1 MRLGPYELVRQI
13 GAGGM
18 GEVWAAHRA
27 ATGPREV
34 LAVKRLPKQ
43 LAKDPVYRQILLDEA
58 RMSMLLRH
66 RNIVHVFDAG
76 EADGEA
82 YIAMEFVQGLDLSR
96 LRKLLDQTGEGLSPT
111 AVAYMI
117 GEVLAGLDY
126 AHNLQKD
133 GQHIALVHRDVS
145 PHNVILSTR
154 GEVKLTDFGVARLSS
169 EDTSG
174 THVKGKARYMPPE
187 QLRGESRSPKV
198 DLFAAGAV
206 LHELLDGS
214 VFRGD
219 AIDDARLLGMA
230 IDGVVPE
237 PRRSLAG
244 YRELEQLRRGLLQTD
259 PKKRTASAQAAL
271 ELLHRWSGYSNAA
284 AEVGDLVRRYL
295 DLQVSLERDPTQTAL
310 AYPVASQPNDDD
322 IRIPDDLDALV
333 DPWGEPVH
341 TGPDLLLRTT
351 AEGESE
357 FDFQLEDE
365 VPPAAPKRG
374 VWDESMDREQRS
386 AAPGTRVDGARPSS
400 RAGERRPTEDRN
412 PPATG
417 GHRTLED
424 FEDDTE
430 PKLQLDR
437 PQASFVRHVPTSPN
451 PTVPRGG
458 GAKLVALGLLVVGLA
473 IGGWF
478 ALDWVRTSR
487 AAKPTIDPQPVEIGM
502 RKARVIGEDFA
513 SYAGFRQRHMDLL
526 VSQDILYKYVR
537 GNDPLASLAA
547 GEAEFALTTLD
558 QVLLE
563 AAGEGDP
570 EARGKIVAV
579 VNLSLGDVALVLDT
593 VEFPRLRS
601 LDDLVGVIAKA
612 KHEPALAHVGGTPSA
627 YIDLRLDVLLIAL
640 GSPKLRHVGEFEQ
653 RQDVYDALLADSSAR
668 SEQTQPAVV
677 AALLREP
684 WLSKAVDAGMT
695 VAISS
700 RDLPAVVVDVLVAS
714 PRTLAKHPELVEA
727 VVGAYYQGI
736 VAQQGDPNE
745 LITSITRDLGLSAD
759 EAASALDGTCL
770 LDAVGAQAWFVAS
783 MSSES
788 SESSESSAPLLAEA
802 IEVTWAT
809 LRSHGKVSG
818 EAPSLAALTDPRA
831 TLAAATRERE
841 LGGQDVSGTLALCL
855 AHAKP
860 STSPMQALGELEL
873 PDGNAAWFVPN
884 EATLTDAGVLAMI
897 ELAARL
903 RAFNP
908 ASVSAEVTG
917 HGDPSRA
924 IGLARAQVV
933 VEQLRA
939 AGVTL
944 PLGTRGVAGAQPG
957 PAPRSIRVALSRT
970 R

>member
-43 LAKDPVYRQILLDEA
+43 LAKDPTYRQILLDEA

-96 LRKLLDQTGEGLSPT
+96 LRKLLDQTGEALSPT
-111 AVAYMI
+111 AVAFVF
-117 GEVLAGLDY
+117 GAVLEGLDY

-133 GQHIALVHRDVS
+133 GKPISLVHRDVS
-145 PHNVILSTR
+145 PHNVMLSTR

-169 EDTSG
+169 EDTTG

-214 VFRGD
+214 VFRGE

-237 PRRSLAG
+237 PRRTLTSF
-244 YRELEQLRRGLLQTD
+244 RELEQLRRGLLQTD
-259 PKKRTASAQAAL
+259 PKKRIPTAQAAL
-271 ELLHRWSGYSNAA
+271 ELLHRWSGYKNAA

-310 AYPVASQPNDDD
+310 AQSMSSPPNKDELV
-322 IRIPDDLDALV
+322 IPANLDALA

-341 TGPDLLLRTT
+341 TGPDLLLRTSS
-351 AEGESE
+351 EGESE

-365 VPPAAPKRG
+365 LPPAAHKRG
-374 VWDESMDREQRS
+374 VWDESPRDDESS
-386 AAPGTRVDGARPSS
+386 ARPGARTRPSS
-400 RAGERRPTEDRN
+400 RPDRG

-417 GHRTLED
+417 GHRTLEGV
-424 FEDDTE
+424 EDDTE
-430 PKLQLDR
+430 PKLQLDL
-437 PQASFVRHVPTSPN
+437 PQASFVRHVATSPN
-451 PTVPRGG
+451 PTVPPGRGP
-458 GAKLVALGLLVVGLA
+458 KLVGIGLLAVGLG

-478 ALDWVRTSR
+478 AVDWIQKSR
-487 AAKPTIDPQPVEIGM
+487 ASKPPREPELAETGL
-502 RKARVIGEDFA
+502 RKARVIGDA
-513 SYAGFRQRHMDLL
+513 STSSAGFRQRHMDRL
-526 VSQDILYKYVR
+526 VSEDILYSYVR
-537 GNDPLASLAA
+537 VAKSTAGDPLAALAS

-558 QVLLE
+558 RVLLE
-563 AAGEGDP
+563 RAGARDP
-570 EARGKIVAV
+570 NTLGKIVAV
-579 VNLSLGDVALVLDT
+579 VNVSLGDDALVLDT

-601 LDDLVGVIAKA
+601 LADLAAVVGNAKL
-612 KHEPALAHVGGTPSA
+612 EPALAHAGGTPSE
-627 YIDLRLDVLLIAL
+627 YLDLRLDALLVGLEPAKL
-640 GSPKLRHVGEFEQ
+640 GHVGELAQ
-653 RQDVYDALLADSSAR
+653 IQAVYDALLADSSVR
-668 SEQTQPAVV
+668 TGPKREGPQIV
-677 AALLREP
+677 AAWLREP

-695 VAISS
+695 VAIST
-700 RDLPAVVVDVLVAS
+700 RDLPAATIDVLVAS
-714 PRTLAKHPELVEA
+714 PRMVAEHPELVEA

-736 VAQQGDPNE
+736 VAQQADQTE
-745 LITSITRDLGLSAD
+745 LLTTVARDLGLTAD
-759 EAASALDGTCL
+759 EAARALAGSCL
-770 LDAVGAQAWFVAS
+770 LDALGAEAWLVAQGPGADVAS
-783 MSSES
+783 T
-788 SESSESSAPLLAEA
+788 PLLAEA
-802 IEVTWAT
+802 IRATWET
-809 LRSHGKVSG
+809 LRSHAKVSG
-818 EAPSLAALTDPRA
+818 SAPSLASLIDPRA
-831 TLAAATRERE
+831 TTAAAAIERK
-841 LGGQDVSGTLALCL
+841 LPVQDLHGSLAQCL
-855 AHAKP
+855 ARAKP
-860 STSPMQALGELEL
+860 TSSSAQALGELEL
-873 PDGNAAWFVPN
+873 PTGQTAWFVPG
-884 EATLTDAGVLAMI
+884 EATLTDAGKLALA

-917 HGDPSRA
+917 LGDPSRS
-924 IGLARAQVV
+924 IGQARALAV
-933 VEQLRA
+933 VEHLHA

-944 PLGTRGVAGAQPG
+944 QLRTRGVAGGQPE
-957 PAPRSIRVALSRT
+957 PDARSIRLALSRT
-970 R
+970 Y

>member
-34 LAVKRLPKQ
+34 LAVKRLPQQ

-117 GEVLAGLDY
+117 GEVLEGLDY

-133 GQHIALVHRDVS
+133 GQRIALVHRDVS

-198 DLFAAGAV
+198 DLFACGAV

-230 IDGVVPE
+230 IDGVVPK
-237 PRRSLAG
+237 PRRSLES

-259 PKKRTASAQAAL
+259 PKKRLETAQAAL
-271 ELLHRWSGYSNAA
+271 ELLHRWSGYKNAA

-310 AYPVASQPNDDD
+310 AQPTTSHPNDDE
-322 IRIPDDLDALV
+322 IGIPDNLDALA

-341 TGPDLLLRTT
+341 TGPDLRLRTT
-351 AEGESE
+351 SDGESE

-365 VPPAAPKRG
+365 PLPAGPPRG
-374 VWDESMDREQRS
+374 IWDESTGPQDERS
-386 AAPGTRVDGARPSS
+386 QAAP
-400 RAGERRPTEDRN
+400 RRRTPDRG

-417 GHRTLED
+417 GHRTLEGV
-424 FEDDTE
+424 EDDTE
-430 PKLQLDR
+430 PKLLLDL
-437 PQASFVRHVPTSPN
+437 PPPSFVRHVPTSPN
-451 PTVPRGG
+451 PTVPRGRVG
-458 GAKLVALGLLVVGLA
+458 KFIGLGLLMVGLGV
-473 IGGWF
+473 GGWF
-478 ALDWVRTSR
+478 ALDWFRASQ
-487 AAKPTIDPQPVEIGM
+487 AAKPRTDPEVSETGM
-502 RKARVIGEDFA
+502 RKARVIGDGSA
-513 SYAGFRQRHMDLL
+513 GHAGFRQRHMDLL
-526 VSQDILYKYVR
+526 VSQDILYSYVR
-537 GNDPLASLAA
+537 VANSTDAHPLAALAS
-547 GEAEFALTTLD
+547 GEAEFVLTTLD
-558 QVLLE
+558 RVLLE
-563 AAGEGDP
+563 AAGARDP
-570 EARGKIVAV
+570 KALGKIVAV
-579 VNLSLGDVALVLDT
+579 VSVSLGDEALVLDT

-601 LDDLVGVIAKA
+601 LAELAGVVDKA
-612 KHEPALAHVGGTPSA
+612 KLESVIAHVGATPSA
-627 YIDLRLDVLLIAL
+627 YFDLRLDALLVSL

-653 RQDVYDALLADSSAR
+653 MQAVYGALLADSSAR
-668 SEQTQPAVV
+668 AGPVQEDPMVV

-700 RDLPAVVVDVLVAS
+700 RDVPTAMIDVLVAS
-714 PRTLAKHPELVEA
+714 PRTLAEQPELVDA

-736 VAQQGDPNE
+736 VAQQGEASE
-745 LITSITRDLGLSAD
+745 LLSAVSRDLGLTAD
-759 EAASALDGTCL
+759 EAARALAGACL
-770 LDAVGAQAWFVAS
+770 LDAVGAQAWLVAP
-783 MSSES
+783 E
-788 SESSESSAPLLAEA
+788 ATGPLIAEA
-802 IEVTWAT
+802 TTPLIADAIGATWAT
-809 LRSHGKVSG
+809 LRSHAKVSG
-818 EAPSLAALTDPRA
+818 EAPSLAALIDPRA
-831 TLAAATRERE
+831 TTAAAARERE
-841 LGGQDVSGTLALCL
+841 LAGQDTNGTLALCL
-855 AHAKP
+855 AQTQP
-860 STSPMQALGELEL
+860 SAGPAQALGELEL
-873 PDGNAAWFVPN
+873 PNGDAAWFVSG
-884 EATLTDAGVLAMI
+884 EATLTEAGKLAMP

-908 ASVSAEVTG
+908 ASVSAELTG
-917 HGDPSRA
+917 RAQQSRS
-924 IGLARAQVV
+924 IGQARARAV
-933 VEQLRA
+933 VEHLRA

-944 PLGTRGVAGAQPG
+944 PLRTRGVAGGTSRSG
-957 PAPRSIRVALSRT
+957 PQSIRIELSRT

>member
-43 LAKDPVYRQILLDEA
+43 LARDPAYRRILLDEA

-111 AVAYMI
+111 AAAYII
-117 GEVLAGLDY
+117 GEVLEGLDY
-126 AHNLQKD
+126 AHNIEKD

-219 AIDDARLLGMA
+219 AVDDARLLGMA

-237 PRRSLAG
+237 PRRSLTS
-244 YRELEQLRRGLLQTD
+244 YRELEQLRRAMLQTD
-259 PKKRTASAQAAL
+259 PKKRIQTAQAAL
-271 ELLHRWSGYSNAA
+271 ELLHRWKGYKNSA

-310 AYPVASQPNDDD
+310 ATSPANNDE
-322 IRIPDDLDALV
+322 IKREELGGLDALA

-341 TGPDLLLRTT
+341 TGPDLLLRRSS
-351 AEGESE
+351 EGDTE

-365 VPPAAPKRG
+365 LPPAARKRG
-374 VWDESMDREQRS
+374 VWDDSTGRDDEAS
-386 AAPGTRVDGARPSS
+386 ARPKPRPGK
-400 RAGERRPTEDRN
+400 RAAERLRTEDRG

-417 GHRTLED
+417 GHRTIEGI
-424 FEDDTE
+424 EDDTE
-430 PKLQLDR
+430 PKLQLDL
-437 PQASFVRHVPTSPN
+437 PQQSFVRHVATSPN
-451 PTVPRGG
+451 PTVPQARGT
-458 GAKLVALGLLVVGLA
+458 KLVGLGVLVVGLG
-473 IGGWF
+473 IGGYF
-478 ALDWVRTSR
+478 AFDQIR
-487 AAKPTIDPQPVEIGM
+487 ARQDAEPDPDSQPIEDGL
-502 RKARVIGEDFA
+502 RDARVVGDDFA
-513 SYAGFRQRHMDLL
+513 GYAGFRQRHMDKL
-526 VSQDILYKYVR
+526 VSQNILYRFVR
-537 GNDPLASLAA
+537 TRDTTADDSLAA
-547 GEAEFALTTLD
+547 LASGEAEFALTTLD
-558 QVLLE
+558 RVLLDH
-563 AAGEGDP
+563 AA
-570 EARGKIVAV
+570 ARNPKALGKIVAV
-579 VNLSLGDVALVLDT
+579 VNVSLGDDALVLDT

-601 LDDLVGVIAKA
+601 LGDLAGVVSKA
-612 KHEPALAHVGGTPSA
+612 KLEPALAHAGGTPSA
-627 YIDLRLDVLLIAL
+627 YFDLRLDALLVAL
-640 GSPKLRHVGEFEQ
+640 DQPKLRHVGELEQ
-653 RQDVYDALLADSSAR
+653 MQDVYDALLADSAAR
-668 SEQTQPAVV
+668 SGPVREGPAVV

-684 WLSKAVDAGMT
+684 WLSKAIDAGMT
-695 VAISS
+695 VAISTH
-700 RDLPAVVVDVLVAS
+700 DLPSAVIDVLVAS
-714 PRTLAKHPELVEA
+714 PRVLAEQPELVDA
-727 VVGAYYQGI
+727 VVGAYYEGI
-736 VAQQGDPNE
+736 VAQQNTPQE
-745 LITSITRDLGLSAD
+745 LITSITRDLGLTSE
-759 EAASALDGTCL
+759 EAARALAGSCL
-770 LDAVGAQAWFVAS
+770 LDAVGAQAWLVAP
-783 MSSES
+783 ERG
-788 SESSESSAPLLAEA
+788 EPLLAEA
-802 IEVTWAT
+802 IETTWAT
-809 LRSHGKVSG
+809 LRSHAKVSG
-818 EAPSLAALTDPRA
+818 EVPSSSELIDPRA
-831 TLAAATRERE
+831 ATAAAAIERN
-841 LGGQDVSGTLALCL
+841 LPVQDVHGSLAQCL
-855 AHAKP
+855 ARAAP
-860 STSPMQALGELEL
+860 TAPTTQALGELEL
-873 PDGNAAWFVPN
+873 PDGDAEWFVSGQ
-884 EATLTDAGVLAMI
+884 ATLTDAGKLAMI

-908 ASVSAEVTG
+908 VSVSAEVIG
-917 HGDPSRA
+917 HGESSRPIA
-924 IGLARAQVV
+924 QARALAV
-933 VEQLRA
+933 VEHLRA

-944 PLGTRGVAGAQPG
+944 PLRTRGVSGAQAE
-957 PAPRSIRVALSRT
+957 PAPQSIQIDLSRT
-970 R
+970 H